1 MTVSVHCTVVLIHLT
16 KILLIIIIVIIQ
28 VPVQN
33 EAKRK
38 NVNGVDK
45 LLILA
50 SLSFFKKLIITLFHF
65 FNIFV

>member
-38 NVNGVDK
+38 NVNGVEK

-50 SLSFFKKLIITLFHF
+50 SLSFF
-65 FNIFV
+65 